1 MKNLEKYHVTET
13 FDNGDS
19 NVLLLNSDKKES
31 LNCYKSIL
39 EQDGYQPEENKSFS
53 IALEKVIFDENGSL
67 ISCETIEEQI
77 LYQEGEIDRSNYK
90 GESAS
95 NYGYTCIWDAKE
107 KQLRFTLFFQGE
119 EQEKTVLESELKNWY
134 YS

>member
-1 MKNLEKYHVTET
+1 MKNLVKYQVTET
-13 FDNGDS
+13 FDNGNC
-19 NVLLLNSDKKES
+19 NVLLLTSYKKEAIGY
-31 LNCYKSIL
+31 LNNIL
-39 EQDGYQPEENKSFS
+39 KEDGYQPEENESFS
-53 IALEKVIFDENGSL
+53 LALEKVVFDENSSL

-77 LYQEGEIDRSNYK
+77 LYEQGEIDRSNYK

-107 KQLRFTLFFQGE
+107 KQLKYTLFFQGE
-119 EQEKTVLESELKNWY
+119 EQEKTLLESELKNWY